1 MLCLMKVGDDDI
13 RAVIGELRERGV
25 RLSGAR
31 LRRELFQ
38 RFGARGGVARV
49 YRLLQEA
56 PAGKPAD
63 LADIEARLAVLEAQN
78 QALGAARDAA
88 LERAALAEHRE
99 EAHQQ
104 KWAMEVD
111 ALRQELAALRPERRW
126 SLGGGGGG
134 TSG

>member
-1 MLCLMKVGDDDI
+1 MKVGDDDI
-13 RAVIGELRERGV
+13 RALIGELRTRGV

-49 YRLLQEA
+49 YRLLQESVA
-56 PAGKPAD
+56 HKAAGEPVDVTA
-63 LADIEARLAVLEAQN
+63 LEARIAALASE
-78 QALGAARDAA
+78 RDAA

-99 EAHQQ
+99 EAHQR

-111 ALRQELAALRPERRW
+111 ALRQEVATLRRERRW
-126 SLGGGGGG
+126 G
-134 TSG
+134 